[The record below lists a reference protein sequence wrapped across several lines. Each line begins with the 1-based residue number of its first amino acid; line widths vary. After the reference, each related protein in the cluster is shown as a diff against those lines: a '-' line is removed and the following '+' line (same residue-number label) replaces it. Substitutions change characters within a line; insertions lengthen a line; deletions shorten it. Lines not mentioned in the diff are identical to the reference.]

1 MGKNL
6 AEALI
11 LIKLNYANA
20 LFYNIS
26 KYFQRQMQEI
36 QDVTVIFA
44 KPQKD

>member
-11 LIKLNYANA
+11 LIKLNYRNA
-20 LFYNIS
+20 LFYNIW

-36 QDVTVIFA
+36 QNVTVILA